1 MSRLAQMLFI
11 FAIAALPLFA
21 QPTVAPLAPEPTG
34 GAAPIPAPD
43 PNALKWDAETK
54 EYNAK
59 QGDTSASFTFTVT
72 NVSKFEVAINKLST
86 SCGCTVAQLPTT
98 PYKLQPGSNVQISV
112 SMDLHGKMGAVTK
125 TVSVDTAAGFK
136 SLLVKANI
144 PQPTNSPGI
153 NVGGAPGDP
162 AHNAMGDRAKNIQMA
177 LGDRQAVFKGDCAT
191 CHVAKGI
198 GKMGKELFVA
208 DCNVCHDPDT
218 GHRAAMVPDLK
229 VAKTPRDLAYWQK
242 WITEGKVG
250 SLMPAFALA
259 HGGPL
264 TQEQI
269 DSLAVYCYENLPKT
283 PVAVAQPVLPPGVVA
298 VPPITPPAPAPAAG
312 QKN

>member
-1 MSRLAQMLFI
+1 MLFAV
-11 FAIAALPLFA
+11 FAAAAIQVIA
-21 QPTVAPLAPEPTG
+21 QPTVAPLAPEPTN
-34 GAAPIPAPD
+34 GATPIPAPD
-43 PNALKWDAETK
+43 PNALKWDADSK

-59 QGDTSASFTFTVT
+59 QGDTSAAFTFSVT

-98 PYKLQPGSNVQISV
+98 PYKLQPGSNVSISV

-144 PQPTNSPGI
+144 PQPTNSPRI
-153 NVGGAPGDP
+153 NVPGNPGDS
-162 AHNAMGDRAKNIQMA
+162 ARNAMGDRAKNIQMA
-177 LGDRQAVFKGDCAT
+177 LADRQAVFKGECVS
-191 CHVAKGI
+191 CHVTKGI

-208 DCNVCHDPDT
+208 DCAVCHDPDT

-229 VAKTPRDLAYWQK
+229 VAKTQRDLAYWQK

-250 SLMPAFALA
+250 TLMPAFASA

-269 DSLAVYCYENLPKT
+269 DSLAIYCFENLPKS
-283 PVAVAQPVLPPGVVA
+283 PVAVASPNLPPGVVG
-298 VPPITPPAPAPAAG
+298 VPPLPPPSPAPAPTAV